1 MTGIAAARPAVST
14 VQQCW
19 VLTARVIRPTLRNGE
34 LGTQVAAP
42 VMFTVDFYLPL
53 KGIMGAFA
61 QGTSSYGQYLM
72 PLVALVA
79 VAFAGI
85 SAALRAATDS
95 VQGID
100 RRFKAMP
107 IAALTPLAARM
118 LASMYRCCIALA
130 VSLACGYAIGF
141 RFYGGV
147 AHTAGF
153 CVLVMV
159 VGAAMALL
167 GDVIGVANQNP
178 AATAPLLLPPLLV
191 LGLLSVGLQPV
202 ERFPAWIRGFVRD
215 QLVSQFINALRA
227 LAGDRTPAAGMVT
240 WPVMMPTLIWLAGF
254 IVILV
259 PLHVVVSSSRR

>member
-1 MTGIAAARPAVST
+1 MTDIAAARPTVST
-14 VQQCW
+14 IQQCW

-42 VMFTVDFYLPL
+42 VMFTVNFYLPL

-61 QGTSSYGQYLM
+61 QGLSSYGQYLM
-72 PLVALVA
+72 PLIALVA
-79 VAFAGI
+79 VACAGI
-85 SAALRAATDS
+85 SAAFRSATDS

-118 LASMYRCCIALA
+118 SASMYRCCIALV
-130 VSLACGYAIGF
+130 VSLVCGHVIGF

-147 AHTAGF
+147 AHTVGF

-159 VGAAMALL
+159 VGAVLALL
-167 GDVIGVANQNP
+167 GDVIGVANKNP
-178 AATAPLLLPPLLV
+178 EATTPLLLPPLFV

-202 ERFPAWIRGFVRD
+202 ERFPAWVRGFVRD
-215 QLVSQFINALRA
+215 QWVSQFIDALRA
-227 LAGDRTPAAGMVT
+227 LAGDSTPAAGVVT
-240 WPVMMPTLIWLAGF
+240 WPVMIPTLIWLAGF

-259 PLHVVVSSSRR
+259 PLHLLVSSSRR